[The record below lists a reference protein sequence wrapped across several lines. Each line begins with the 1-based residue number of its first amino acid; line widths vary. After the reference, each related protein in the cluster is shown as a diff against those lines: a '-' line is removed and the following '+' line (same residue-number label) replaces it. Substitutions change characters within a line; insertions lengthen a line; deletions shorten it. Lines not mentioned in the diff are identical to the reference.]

1 MRILCVDD
9 DQTTRLYY
17 SQGLAEALASDEID
31 VVASG
36 EEAVEKLD
44 AGGYDIVLT
53 DLVMPGLSG
62 LDVLQAAREVD
73 PRTAVIVITGQ
84 ASVSTAI
91 EAMRGGARDYA
102 EKPISIPLV
111 LEKIENVRD
120 YSRQCAEA
128 EDIRAAMEASLAQS
142 SHQQHVM
149 ERKLQAAQAA
159 IVDAVRILETEEDAD
174 QNQRLADALAA
185 LKSGLLGQ

>member
-17 SQGLAEALASDEID
+17 TQGLAEALPSDEVE

-36 EEAVEKLD
+36 EEAIARLEEG
-44 AGGYDIVLT
+44 AYDLVLT

-62 LDVLQAAREVD
+62 LDVLKAAREAD

-102 EKPISIPLV
+102 EKPISIPLI

-128 EDIRAAMEASLAQS
+128 EEIRAAMETSLEQS
-142 SHQQHVM
+142 SHERHLM
-149 ERKLQAAQAA
+149 ERKLLDAQALIA
-159 IVDAVRILETEEDAD
+159 KAVGILETEEDVEPD
-174 QNQRLADALAA
+174 QRVADALAA
-185 LKSGLLGQ
+185 LKAGLQA